1 MLKNQKFLF
10 LLLIPLSLTHH
21 ISNASLST
29 ILKYNHITKRM
40 DGTKYNFLM
49 NVEDFDIFEKINFK
63 FFIKHNRNNIKVE
76 KINYQFFDNE
86 KVTFD
91 SFNKLNNQI
100 YSTVTTT
107 SNHYYHYFKIEKV
120 NSKSK
125 YLLIQIELNACD
137 PSNSFTL
144 ENTEKFEGNIRII
157 GFLILFIIFTV
168 CSFGCCFGIF
178 YGLYRLI
185 KFLFPHLFFN
195 REQFN
200 NYSNNIVQVAQMNNN
215 GYIIPVIPINGNN
228 MNNYYMNYQQTTPQF
243 ININQHNFVTNLEQ
257 APIKVVNDSNL
268 NSSAVVTAIYEK
280 P

>member
-49 NVEDFDIFEKINFK
+49 NVEDFDIFENINFK
-63 FFIKHNRNNIKVE
+63 FFIKHNRTNIKVE
-76 KINYQFFDNE
+76 KVNYQF
-86 KVTFD
+86 
-91 SFNKLNNQI
+91 

-125 YLLIQIELNACD
+125 YLLIQIELNSYD

-200 NYSNNIVQVAQMNNN
+200 NYSNNIVQVPQMNNN

-268 NSSAVVTAIYEK
+268 NSSAAVTSIYEK